1 MEIDDYI
8 NQTFLTL
15 EHTGKVNPYAINDLS
30 TILFETDILITEV
43 DRLCFL
49 IVSDL
54 CDNQPLITL
63 QANNHK
69 ILWYDYIRLQLYC
82 FLRGHGEYQNNHIL
96 ITAGSAIIIENI
108 TKDVLLKF
116 AVETELIPLII
127 SMLICVIAKVS
138 VNAWCEHF
146 YNEVVKEN
154 PLLHELLK
162 ELETST

>member
-1 MEIDDYI
+1 METNDYI

-15 EHTGKVNPYAINDLS
+15 EHTGKVNPYAIHDLN
-30 TILFETDILITEV
+30 TILRDTEIPIIEV

-54 CDNQPLITL
+54 CDNLPLIKL
-63 QANNHK
+63 QESNRK
-69 ILWYDYIRLQLYC
+69 ILWYDYIRLQLYH
-82 FLRGHGEYQNNHIL
+82 FLKGNGEYQNEHSL
-96 ITAGSAIIIENI
+96 ITAGSAIIIEKI
-108 TKDVLLKF
+108 TAEVLLKF
-116 AVETELIPLII
+116 DVETELIPLII

-154 PLLHELLK
+154 ASLHGLLK
-162 ELETST
+162 ELERSK